1 MLKSSDNLE
10 IFQAALS
17 ANGENYVKF
26 RKSKVSV
33 IVVSHWPFAL
43 IFSRT
48 YMLLLRLKPSDR
60 NRIQESR
67 YKVSCKSV
75 FCSTSQFLLYQGL
88 YWLRKR
94 RG

>member
-1 MLKSSDNLE
+1 
-10 IFQAALS
+10 
-17 ANGENYVKF
+17 
-26 RKSKVSV
+26 
-33 IVVSHWPFAL
+33 
-43 IFSRT
+43 
-48 YMLLLRLKPSDR
+48 MLLLRLKPSDR

-94 RG
+94 RGWVGGGGGGHCSKELGFGTISDVSLNVYIAK